1 MALICTTSCL
11 STWLWPNQSDTES
24 AKELVSSMAIS
35 LTRAKHRI
43 QWLHDNDSA
52 DILSWPSLA
61 LCSPSTTKKQPKDIH
76 AMHGHQTVTY
86 WKDTRSTTGTTVIT
100 EYRTKTP
107 RTPGTLQLPKHH
119 IQTLEALQALLQYTE
134 MPTDMAKDTRSTTGT
149 MVTKAQYKT
158 TKCTPRTTEA
168 LWSPR
173 NHFTKYTGHKARF

>member
-1 MALICTTSCL
+1 M
-11 STWLWPNQSDTES
+11 WPWPNQSDTES

-35 LTRAKHRI
+35 LAKVKHRI

-61 LCSPSTTKKQPKDIH
+61 LCSPSTT
-76 AMHGHQTVTY
+76 HQTVTY

-107 RTPGTLQLPKHH
+107 RTPEALQSPKHH
-119 IQTLEALQALLQYTE
+119 IQTLEALQALLQHTE

-149 MVTKAQYKT
+149 MVTKAQHKT
-158 TKCTPRTTEA
+158 TNIHQGQQRHYGHQGIISPNIPDIRQGFDSLA
-168 LWSPR
+168 LWV
-173 NHFTKYTGHKARF
+173 